1 MSTSRHEALAGK
13 ADEWDVVVRPD
24 RAWWNI
30 ELREIWRYRDLLM
43 LMVRRDLL
51 AVYKQTLIGPAWQV
65 LQPLLTSIMFA
76 VVFGIM
82 ARMSPSGIPPLLFY
96 LSAVVPWGFFS
107 GVVTRT
113 SQTLLS
119 NAALMTKVY
128 FPRLVAPMAT
138 VMATGFNFLV
148 QLTAYFAFA
157 LIYAVLG
164 KHPWPVGPEVVMLP
178 VLIVI
183 IAVMG
188 FGVGIGVSA
197 LTARFRDFGLLIGFV
212 VQLLM
217 YGSPVIFPLSMT
229 VPGSKI
235 RMALE
240 LNPLTPVIEGFRAAL
255 LGLPMEWATLWYS
268 AGMAVAALTIGLV
281 LFQRVERS
289 FADVI

>member
-1 MSTSRHEALAGK
+1 MTMAMRDAAVPQSEQW
-13 ADEWDVVVRPD
+13 EVVVRPEHG
-24 RAWWNI
+24 WWSLD
-30 ELREIWRYRDLLM
+30 LREIWRYRDLL
-43 LMVRRDLL
+43 LLLVRRDLL

-82 ARMSPSGIPPLLFY
+82 ARMAPSGIPPLLFY

-128 FPRLVAPMAT
+128 FPRLVAPLAT
-138 VMATGFNFLV
+138 VLATGFNFGV
-148 QLTAYFAFA
+148 QLTAYLVFA
-157 LIYAVLG
+157 LIYALLG
-164 KHPWPVGPEVVMLP
+164 KHPWPVGVEAAMLP
-178 VLIVI
+178 ALIAI

-188 FGVGIGVSA
+188 LGVGLGVSA
-197 LTARFRDFGLLIGFV
+197 LTARYRDFGLLIGFA

-217 YGSPVIFPLSMT
+217 YASPVIFPLSMT
-229 VPGSKI
+229 TPGSKLRAAI
-235 RMALE
+235 E

-255 LGLPMEWATLWYS
+255 LGMPMEWGTLWYS
-268 AGMAVAALTIGLV
+268 AGVAVVVLVLGLL